1 MNRRDGQDIDIH
13 TTETGFQYHRG
24 SALSVFKSDRR
35 EDIVALICASLIAF
49 GVYAHVNYGWGFAQ
63 LRALVGL

>member
-1 MNRRDGQDIDIH
+1 MKASESQNIDIH

-24 SALSVFKSDRR
+24 SALSIFKSDRR
-35 EDIVALICASLIAF
+35 EDVAALVCASLIAL